1 MVPLQ
6 VKQKKCKLSKL
17 EKAIQDTKS
26 IEERYGFY
34 VLGLDLR
41 GLVHWVASLANIKIF
56 CQELGATCNE

>member
-1 MVPLQ
+1 MYIKMVPLQ

-41 GLVHWVASLANIKIF
+41 GLVH
-56 CQELGATCNE
+56 